1 MSQNSDVQSAKFLA
15 SCTFVISADVLL
27 RLLRLSRVM
36 LNKLKYSVLF
46 VQFHIAFTNVM
57 LTSSLMYLFLLTCGS
72 CYPPQAIWKKPAI
85 VEDIYIDRQFSGIF
99 IAGSKSWIVQTIAA
113 QAGLIVT
120 RYPLVVTPL
129 HTTKPLRQIGGLK
142 IWQFYE
148 LTFIKGFWLPWG
160 QRV

>member
-1 MSQNSDVQSAKFLA
+1 MCESCIHVIQMFPVLLCIVFLPSSSSLLRILKVFFKNGQMSQNSDVQSAKFLA

-99 IAGSKSWIVQTIAA
+99 IAGSKS
-113 QAGLIVT
+113 
-120 RYPLVVTPL
+120 
-129 HTTKPLRQIGGLK
+129 
-142 IWQFYE
+142 
-148 LTFIKGFWLPWG
+148 
-160 QRV
+160 